1 MTGYEMFWP
10 MVAHAVLVY
19 ILYAL
24 LGLRRQSAVKAG
36 KIKRSQFR
44 ENYAAD
50 EPAESL
56 VVRNSIANQFELPVL
71 FHACSIALFV
81 AQADNLPAVI
91 LAWIF
96 VASRYAHAYVHVTS
110 NDLRYRS
117 PLFALGY
124 IALAGMWAWLA
135 VWMVFS

>member
-1 MTGYEMFWP
+1 VTGYEMFWP

-56 VVRNSIANQFELPVL
+56 VVRNSIANQFELPLL
-71 FHACSIALFV
+71 FYACSIALFV
-81 AQADNLPAVI
+81 AQADNLAAVI

-96 VASRYAHAYVHVTS
+96 VASRCAHAYVHVTS

-117 PLFALGY
+117 PLFAIGY
-124 IALAGMWAWLA
+124 IALAGMWVWLA
-135 VWMVFS
+135 IWMAFS

>member
-10 MVAHAVLVY
+10 MVAHAVLVF

-24 LGLRRQSAVKAG
+24 LGWRRRVLTKAG
-36 KIKRSQFR
+36 RIQPTQFR
-44 ENYAAD
+44 ENHAAN

-56 VVRNSIANQFELPVL
+56 VVRNSLANQFELPLL
-71 FHACSIALFV
+71 FHTCCILLYTT
-81 AQADNLPAVI
+81 QADNLPSVI

-96 VASRYAHAYVHVTS
+96 VVARYAHAFVHVTS

-117 PLFALGY
+117 PLFALGFV
-124 IALAGMWAWLA
+124 ALVGMWIWLGVWLA
-135 VWMVFS
+135 FS

>member
-24 LGLRRQSAVKAG
+24 LGLRRRRAVKAG
-36 KIKRSQFR
+36 LIRQSQFR

-50 EPAESL
+50 EPLESL
-56 VVRNSIANQFELPVL
+56 VARNSLANQFELPLL

-81 AQADNLPAVI
+81 AQADNLPALI

-96 VASRYAHAYVHVTS
+96 VVSRYAHAFVHVTS
-110 NDLRYRS
+110 NNLRYRS
-117 PLFALGY
+117 PLFAIGY
-124 IALAGMWAWLA
+124 IALGGMWVWLA
-135 VWMVFS
+135 VWMAFS

>member
-10 MVAHAVLVY
+10 MMAHAVLVY

-44 ENYAAD
+44 ENHAAD

-56 VVRNSIANQFELPVL
+56 VVRNSIANQFELPLL
-71 FHACSIALFV
+71 FYACSIALFV
-81 AQADNLPAVI
+81 AQADNLTAVI

-124 IALAGMWAWLA
+124 IALAGMWVWLA
-135 VWMVFS
+135 IWMTFS